1 MGETD
6 AIDVEEAAVRK
17 IVKDATLAQPRVALR
32 AALAQRPIPAAR
44 SLAAHTEPAARP
56 MGIAVDEEKHLR
68 QLRQAAERAGY
79 EAGMKQAQAD
89 IDTTLDAERARV
101 DRILDELRASHA
113 RQVQVLAGQCE
124 DFAFAV
130 LCRMLG
136 ENAVER
142 NSVAAAAT
150 AVLDEAGHASVT
162 TLRVHPEDA
171 ALMQVVLE
179 GSGHHDIAIEA
190 DKGIK
195 LGGCVADTAAGRLD
209 ASFDTQLAL
218 LAQALADA
226 RARRDAKA
234 GE

>member
-1 MGETD
+1 MDEAD
-6 AIDVEEAAVRK
+6 AIDVEEAAMRK

-32 AALAQRPIPAAR
+32 AALAQRPIPASR
-44 SLAAHTEPAARP
+44 PLAAHTEPAARP
-56 MGIAVDEEKHLR
+56 VGIAVDEEKHLR
-68 QLRQAAERAGY
+68 QLRQTAERAGY

-89 IDTTLDAERARV
+89 IDATLDAERARV
-101 DRILDELRASHA
+101 NRILDELRASHA
-113 RQVQVLAGQCE
+113 RQMQALAGQCE
-124 DFAFAV
+124 DFAFTV

-136 ENAVER
+136 DSAVER
-142 NSVAAAAT
+142 AAVAAAA
-150 AVLDEAGHASVT
+150 ASALREAGDGVT

-179 GSGHHDIAIEA
+179 GVGHRDVAIEA
-190 DKGIK
+190 DKNIK
-195 LGGCVADTAAGRLD
+195 LGGCMADTTAGRLD

-226 RARRDAKA
+226 RARRDTKA

>member
-1 MGETD
+1 M
-6 AIDVEEAAVRK
+6 RK

-44 SLAAHTEPAARP
+44 PLAAHAEPAARP
-56 MGIAVDEEKHLR
+56 VGIAVDEEKHLR
-68 QLRQAAERAGY
+68 QLRQNAERAGY

-89 IDTTLDAERARV
+89 IDATLDAERARV
-101 DRILDELRASHA
+101 NRILDELRANQA
-113 RQVQVLAGQCE
+113 RHVQTLTGQCE
-124 DFAFAV
+124 DFAFTV

-136 ENAVER
+136 EGAVER
-142 NSVAAAAT
+142 AAVAAVAAA
-150 AVLDEAGHASVT
+150 VLREAGDGAVT

-179 GSGHHDIAIEA
+179 GSGHQGIAIES
-190 DKGIK
+190 DPGIK

-218 LAQALADA
+218 LAQALAEA
-226 RARRDAKA
+226 RARRNGTAA
-234 GE
+234 E

>member
-1 MGETD
+1 M
-6 AIDVEEAAVRK
+6 RK

-44 SLAAHTEPAARP
+44 PLAAHAEPAARP
-56 MGIAVDEEKHLR
+56 VGIAVDEEKHLR
-68 QLRQAAERAGY
+68 QLRQTAERAGY

-89 IDTTLDAERARV
+89 IDATLDAERARV
-101 DRILDELRASHA
+101 NRVLDELKASHA
-113 RQVQVLAGQCE
+113 KQVLALAGQCE
-124 DFAFAV
+124 DFAFTV

-136 ENAVER
+136 ENTVQRA
-142 NSVAAAAT
+142 SLTAT
-150 AVLDEAGHASVT
+150 AEAVLREAGVGNVT

-179 GSGHHDIAIEA
+179 GSGHQGIAIEA

-195 LGGCVADTAAGRLD
+195 VGGCVAETAAGRLD

-218 LAQALADA
+218 LAQALGEA
-226 RARRDAKA
+226 RGRRDAKA